1 MVSSGFI
8 LKQRKHIHRL
18 HSVAWA
24 AKQAQ
29 LSALPRR
36 SLRLG
41 GVPWGCPK
49 HTTNYVI
56 GRFCSSAS

>member
-8 LKQRKHIHRL
+8 LKHRKQIHRL
-18 HSVAWA
+18 HGAAWA

-41 GVPWGCPK
+41 GVPWAVPNAQQ
-49 HTTNYVI
+49 TM
-56 GRFCSSAS
+56 